1 MNESPSTS
9 NNTIALRRLLPMI
22 AVGSFVLLLCLGML
36 LLNWQTA
43 QSRPLKPARPSPT
56 PNPLLIEREPTSLSL
71 SQLNEAPEAYIGRFI
86 QVSGSPT
93 RLTPPTCSPFNGPAI
108 GWALVGEELQL
119 NGQGFDRLLRQV
131 APDVTV
137 TVKGIW
143 RLYRG
148 PLGCGKGPAS
158 GTLWYIDVTRI
169 VAPNPLPLRDGT
181 MLDITVQPAD
191 PLATLAPDTPAD
203 PDQPPTADGTATPTP
218 SPSPTARADTP
229 ATPTPTAT
237 DDPART
243 NTPTPTRGINT
254 PPAPPPGTTATNTP
268 TPSLSPTPSPTSA
281 SGQPP
286 PPPPATATPGSYDPP
301 PPAPPPATPIPTP
314 YD

>member
-1 MNESPSTS
+1 MNELQSTS
-9 NNTIALRRLLPMI
+9 DNPIPIRRLLPI
-22 AVGSFVLLLCLGML
+22 VAIGSFLLLICFGWL
-36 LLNWQTA
+36 LLNWQMA
-43 QSRPLKPARPSPT
+43 QNRPLKPARPSPT
-56 PNPLLIEREPTSLSL
+56 PVPLLIEREPTSLSL
-71 SQLNEAPEAYIGRFI
+71 SQLNENPEAYIGRFI

-93 RLTPPTCSPFNGPAI
+93 RLTPPACTPFNGPAI
-108 GWALVGEELQL
+108 GWALVGDELQL
-119 NGQGFDRLLRQV
+119 NGQGYDRLLRQV
-131 APDVTV
+131 APEVEV

-181 MLDITVQPAD
+181 MVNITVQPAD
-191 PLATLAPDTPAD
+191 PLATLSPDPTVAPIQTPT
-203 PDQPPTADGTATPTP
+203 PDGTTTPTP
-218 SPSPTARADTP
+218 SPTPTTGVGTPGTP
-229 ATPTPTAT
+229 APTAT

-254 PPAPPPGTTATNTP
+254 PPAPPGTTATNTP
-268 TPSLSPTPSPTSA
+268 TPSPSPTPSPTSA

-286 PPPPATATPGSYDPP
+286 PPPPATATPGSYVPP
-301 PPAPPPATPIPTP
+301 PPSPPPATPIPTP